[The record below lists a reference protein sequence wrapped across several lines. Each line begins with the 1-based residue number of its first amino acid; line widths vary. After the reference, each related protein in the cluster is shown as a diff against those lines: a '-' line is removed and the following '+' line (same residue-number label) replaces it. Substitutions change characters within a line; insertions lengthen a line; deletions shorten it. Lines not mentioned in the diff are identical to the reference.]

1 MTEFSFMG
9 ELFLESHFQTVDLT
23 QVQRPWLDD
32 LNGLINEMYEGAIPY
47 RTLYVITSILKSNAD

>member
-9 ELFLESHFQTVDLT
+9 ELFLESHFQTADLT

-32 LNGLINEMYEGAIPY
+32 LNGLIRMQ
-47 RTLYVITSILKSNAD
+47 RF